1 MNIKRFLQKSSNIQA
16 ANRVFTLV
24 VVVIGA
30 TTILNSFMI
39 NKALNYQRVVLIPP
53 GLDSKVEVTG
63 GELSEEYIKTMVRY
77 VSSLA
82 FTYSPATARKQFDAL
97 LTLFSIEAYPQAQ
110 QTFYELAGTIE
121 TANVSSVF
129 YLDPKFIVDTRTKT
143 IEISGQNRKFKDS
156 TLVSD
161 AVSKYALEYE
171 INNGKFQL
179 TKITTKDRERGR

>member
-1 MNIKRFLQKSSNIQA
+1 VTIKLFLQKSSNIQA
-16 ANRVFTLV
+16 ENRLLKFVVMAICAVTVF
-24 VVVIGA
+24 
-30 TTILNSFMI
+30 NSFMI
-39 NKALNYQRVVLIPP
+39 NKAMNYQRVVLIPP

-77 VSSLA
+77 ASSLA

-97 LTLFSIEAYPQAQ
+97 LSLFSIEAYPQAQ

-129 YLDPKFIVDTRTKT
+129 YLDSKFIVDARTRT
-143 IEISGQNRKFKDS
+143 IEIIGQNRKYKDS

-161 AVSKYALEYE
+161 TVSKYVLEYVV
-171 INNGKFQL
+171 NNGKFQL
-179 TKITTKDRERGR
+179 TKITAKERERGK